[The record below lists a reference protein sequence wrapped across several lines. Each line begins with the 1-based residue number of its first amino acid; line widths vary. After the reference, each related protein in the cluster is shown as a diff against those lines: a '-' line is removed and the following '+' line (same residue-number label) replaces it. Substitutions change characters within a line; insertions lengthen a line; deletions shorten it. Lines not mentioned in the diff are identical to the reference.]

1 MILKK
6 YGTSFQSVV
15 PNFNPRALTEIAFRR
30 DRSFSIPVEDFQA
43 SYEKVDETSI
53 TAETEGDVQDQAE
66 QALMSALKE
75 RLEEMEA
82 SLGEEGVLVVE
93 SQEGEDYPKTRDRKK
108 KVIVEGE
115 NRLYFYWWVEP
126 PLRLGVYRKKEG

>member
-6 YGTSFQSVV
+6 YGNSFQSVV

-30 DRSFSIPVEDFQA
+30 DHAFSVPKQEFEEA
-43 SYEKVDETSI
+43 YEKVDERSI
-53 TAETEGDVQDQAE
+53 TAETEGDVQDEAE
-66 QALMSALKE
+66 QTLMEA
-75 RLEEMEA
+75 LEERVAEA
-82 SLGEEGVLVVE
+82 EAGLDEGDVLVLE

-108 KVIVEGE
+108 KVIEEGE

-126 PLRLGVYRKKEG
+126 PLRLGVYRKTG